1 MRPGGCPSQ
10 GSVKANR
17 LSSQTLYRSACRSAP
32 SAFAGVVVFKVV
44 NGFVCTSGCDEHLAK
59 KNIDPRNPRNDP
71 VKQEQL
77 DQNDPSKFIEKV
89 IEEAQEAGL
98 EARRNP
104 HDLHGPAVVLGGSL
118 SDRGGGSAGQSAP
131 EPQSV
136 TGARLNIVV

>member
-1 MRPGGCPSQ
+1 M
-10 GSVKANR
+10 
-17 LSSQTLYRSACRSAP
+17 
-32 SAFAGVVVFKVV
+32 FKVV

-98 EARRNP
+98 ESWRNP
-104 HDLHGPAVVLGGSL
+104 NDLNAPAVVFGGSL
-118 SDRGGGSAGQSAP
+118 SDRGGGSAGQAGPGSQSA
-131 EPQSV
+131 
-136 TGARLNIVV
+136 TGTRLDIVV

>member
-1 MRPGGCPSQ
+1 M
-10 GSVKANR
+10 
-17 LSSQTLYRSACRSAP
+17 
-32 SAFAGVVVFKVV
+32 FKVV

-77 DQNDPSKFIEKV
+77 DRNDPSKFIEKV

-118 SDRGGGSAGQSAP
+118 SDRGGGSAGQAAP
-131 EPQSV
+131 EPQSA
-136 TGARLNIVV
+136 TGTRLNIVV